1 MPRPAIHHV
10 AQPKHWTVLV
20 APVRLEIVEAMR
32 MIAPCSIAEIA
43 AALDRPADTLY
54 RHIDKLRRAGFVVEA
69 GVRRSGRRF
78 EQVYDLV
85 ADDFRVGFKEVAG
98 RTANKAYNDTMQSIL
113 KIASRT
119 ARDSAA
125 ASELV
130 GMGDERNIIG
140 KIEHA
145 WLTQQEFLELREMM
159 MRVKLYM
166 DARKARR
173 EGRLYLA
180 AVIAM
185 PVTRKRGA
193 KRNGVDAKSGPK
205 SASKSTPKSTPKSAP
220 KSDPKP
226 AARSAPGPDAATAR
240 KPRRKAGTK

>member
-10 AQPKHWTVLV
+10 PHPKHWSVLV
-20 APVRLEIVEAMR
+20 APVRLEVVEAMR

-54 RHIDKLRRAGFVVEA
+54 RHIDKLKRAGMVVEA

-85 ADDFRVGFKEVAG
+85 ADDFRVGFKEVSG

-130 GMGDERNIIG
+130 GLGDDRNIIG

-145 WLTQQEFLELREMM
+145 WLTQEEFLELRELMM
-159 MRVKLYM
+159 KVKLYM

-193 KRNGVDAKSGPK
+193 KRNGADTK
-205 SASKSTPKSTPKSAP
+205 SALKSNSASAP
-220 KSDPKP
+220 
-226 AARSAPGPDAATAR
+226 AATR
-240 KPRRKAGTK
+240 KPRKKAGRK

>member
-10 AQPKHWTVLV
+10 PHPKHWSVLV
-20 APVRLEIVEAMR
+20 APVRLEVVEAMR

-54 RHIDKLRRAGFVVEA
+54 RHIDKLKRAGMVVEA

-85 ADDFRVGFKEVAG
+85 ADDFRVGFKEVSG

-130 GMGDERNIIG
+130 GLGDDRNIIG

-145 WLTQQEFLELREMM
+145 WLTQEEFLELRELMM
-159 MRVKLYM
+159 KVKLYM

-193 KRNGVDAKSGPK
+193 KRNGADTK
-205 SASKSTPKSTPKSAP
+205 SALKSNSASAP
-220 KSDPKP
+220 
-226 AARSAPGPDAATAR
+226 AATR
-240 KPRRKAGTK
+240 KPRKKAGKK

>member
-10 AQPKHWTVLV
+10 PHPKHWSVLV
-20 APVRLEIVEAMR
+20 APVRLEVVEAMR

-54 RHIDKLRRAGFVVEA
+54 RHIDKLKRAGMVVEA

-85 ADDFRVGFKEVAG
+85 ADDFRVGFKEVSG

-130 GMGDERNIIG
+130 GLGDDRNIIG

-145 WLTQQEFLELREMM
+145 WLTQEEFLELREMM
-159 MRVKLYM
+159 MKVKLYM

-193 KRNGVDAKSGPK
+193 KRNGADTK
-205 SASKSTPKSTPKSAP
+205 SALKSNSASAP
-220 KSDPKP
+220 
-226 AARSAPGPDAATAR
+226 AATR
-240 KPRRKAGTK
+240 KPRKKAGRK